1 MATTF
6 ESTRPVQQTEI
17 IGIPTAA
24 DPAPLGLAAFA
35 LTTFLLSAH
44 NAGWTRGTG
53 NDWLGY
59 AFAYGGACQLLAGM
73 WEFKRGNTF
82 GATAFTAY
90 GAFWWSYFLLVDVF
104 LAKTAPATVGPI
116 VGLYLFC
123 WGIFTLYM
131 FVASLGGPRAL
142 WVVFILLAVTF
153 ILLAFGTWAGTGGST
168 LTKLG
173 GYVGILTAL
182 AAAYTSFAIVLNANF
197 KRTVLPVA

>member
-1 MATTF
+1 MAVNNPAAAAPAAAPA
-6 ESTRPVQQTEI
+6 SLI
-17 IGIPTAA
+17 A
-24 DPAPLGLAAFA
+24 DPAPLGLIAFGMTTMMLSCINAGIIAAGATAAVLPMAAAF
-35 LTTFLLSAH
+35 
-44 NAGWTRGTG
+44 GG
-53 NDWLGY
+53 LG
-59 AFAYGGACQLLAGM
+59 QILAGM

-104 LAKTAPATVGPI
+104 LAKTAPATIGPI
-116 VGLYLFC
+116 VGLYLFL

-168 LTKLG
+168 LSKLG

-197 KRTVLPVA
+197 KRTILPVA